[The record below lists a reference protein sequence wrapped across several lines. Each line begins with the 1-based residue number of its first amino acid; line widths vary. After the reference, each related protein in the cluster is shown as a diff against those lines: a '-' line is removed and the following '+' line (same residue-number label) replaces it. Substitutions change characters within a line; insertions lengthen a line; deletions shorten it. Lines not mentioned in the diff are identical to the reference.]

1 MRSILIGL
9 TTAVLFAAAPAMA
22 NPQGPYGGFNL
33 GYAMSDAETD
43 VRVLNQDYFLNSSI
57 TDIQDNFP
65 GDLDSDSVTF
75 GFFGGWMWDLNNG
88 ASFGFEGD
96 LNWMNVDESAV
107 TMREYPCCA
116 PSTYTIGESLERN
129 WLATIRARLG
139 VDVSPQLFVYATG
152 GFAFGDADY
161 KLSFE
166 DTDDPIALT
175 TGSNDDTLTG
185 WTAGVGG
192 EFTMANGVSIRAEYL
207 YVDLGDID
215 VRTDLSGDGW
225 NDVLRANAEVT
236 DNIFRLALVFDF

>member
-1 MRSILIGL
+1 MRSVLIGL

-33 GYAMSDAETD
+33 GYAMSDADTD
-43 VRVLNQDYFLNSSI
+43 VRVLDQNYFASSSI

-65 GDLDSDSVTF
+65 GNLDDDNFTF
-75 GFFGGWMWDLNNG
+75 GFFGGWMWDLNG
-88 ASFGFEGD
+88 SASFGFEGD
-96 LNWMNVDESAV
+96 LNWLNVDESAV

-116 PSTYTIGESLERN
+116 PSTYTIGETLERN

-161 KLSFE
+161 KIAFE
-166 DTDDPIALT
+166 DTDYPIALT

-236 DNIFRLALVFDF
+236 DNIVRIAVVFDF

>member
-1 MRSILIGL
+1 MRSILFGL

-33 GYAMSDAETD
+33 GYAMSDADTD
-43 VRVLNQDYFLNSSI
+43 VRVLDQDYFASSSI

-65 GDLDSDSVTF
+65 GNLDSDSVTF

-116 PSTYTIGESLERN
+116 PDTYTIGESLERN

-161 KLSFE
+161 SLSFE
-166 DTDDPIALT
+166 DDYNPVPT
-175 TGSNDDTLTG
+175 TSASNSDTLTG

-192 EFTMANGVSIRAEYL
+192 EFTMANGVSVRAEYL
-207 YVDLGDID
+207 YVDLGDIS
-215 VRTDLSGDGW
+215 VNRDLSNITAD
-225 NDVLRANAEVT
+225 DTFHAKADVT

>member
-1 MRSILIGL
+1 
-9 TTAVLFAAAPAMA
+9 MA

-33 GYAMSDAETD
+33 GYAMSDADTNVDITD
-43 VRVLNQDYFLNSSI
+43 QDYFVSTSI
-57 TDIQDNFP
+57 TDIEANFP
-65 GDLDSDSVTF
+65 GNLDDDNFTF

-96 LNWMNVDESAV
+96 LNWLNVDESAT

-116 PSTYTIGESLERN
+116 PFEYTISEGLERN

-161 KLSFE
+161 RISFE
-166 DTDDPIALT
+166 DNDNPIPLT
-175 TGSNDDTLTG
+175 SASNSDTLTG

-192 EFTMANGVSIRAEYL
+192 EFTMANGVSLRAEYL
-207 YVDLGDID
+207 YVDLGD
-215 VRTDLSGDGW
+215 VTVSRDLSNIAAD
-225 NDVLRANAEVT
+225 DTFHANADIT
-236 DNIFRLALVFDF
+236 DSIFRVAVVFDF